1 LDSRTSTRR
10 LAALLGFATLL
21 AGHGVA
27 GPVPGETRF
36 PAEFDPQESVW
47 ISWPRAEGFVDG
59 LPVVPV
65 VARIVGEL
73 APFVPV
79 DLLVPGRREGREALE
94 YLEENGFPSA
104 HVRLHVVRHAELWLR
119 DLGPAFLLTDGE
131 LAAVDFGFDG
141 WGYAGGPALAADAA
155 RKLEGTDR
163 AIAEELR
170 IPAVRSPLVGE
181 GGGRE
186 SNGRGTLLLVEELEA
201 RRNPGLSREAIAEG
215 YRTVL
220 GVRHVIWLREALLE
234 DQPVSRGV
242 LPENL
247 FASGGPGGHVDEFAR
262 FAGPSTVLLAEVPQ
276 AERDASPLARING
289 ERLEENHRILRE
301 ARDQDGNPLT
311 IVRMPIPDPIVVQT
325 DSALHSKFVYEDGT
339 VVRPD
344 GRIQVLATASYL
356 NFLVTN
362 GAVLVSAY
370 WQPGRPD
377 STHWKDERARQILES
392 VFPGR
397 KVLQIPAEPLNFGGG
412 GIHCVTLPQPRA
424 GGED

>member
-1 LDSRTSTRR
+1 MDSRISTRR

-27 GPVPGETRF
+27 GPVPAETRF
-36 PAEFDPQESVW
+36 PAEFEPQESVW

-59 LPVVPV
+59 LPVTPV
-65 VARIVGEL
+65 IARIVREL

-79 DLLVPGRREGREALE
+79 DLLVAGRREGREALE
-94 YLEENGFPSA
+94 YLDENGIPSS
-104 HVRLHVVRHAELWLR
+104 HVRLHVVRDAELWLR
-119 DLGPAFLLTDGE
+119 DVGPAFLFAGGRLS
-131 LAAVDFGFDG
+131 AVDFDFDG
-141 WGYAGGPALAADAA
+141 WGYAGGPALTADAA

-163 AIAEELR
+163 AIARELR

-186 SNGRGTLLLVEELEA
+186 SNGRGTLLLVEELET
-201 RRNPGLSREAIAEG
+201 RRNPGLSREEIAEE
-215 YRTVL
+215 YRKAL
-220 GVRHVIWLREALLE
+220 GVRSVIWLREALLE
-234 DQPVSRGV
+234 DQPISRGV

-262 FAGPSTVLLAEVPQ
+262 FAGPSTVLLAEVPP
-276 AERDASPLARING
+276 AERDGSPLARINA

-311 IVRMPIPDPIVVQT
+311 IVRMPVPDPIVVQT
-325 DSALHSKFVYEDGT
+325 DSSFHSKFVYEDGT

-344 GRIQVLATASYL
+344 SQIHVVATASYL

-362 GAVLVSAY
+362 GAVLVPAY

-397 KVLQIPAEPLNFGGG
+397 KVLQVPAEPLNFGGG
-412 GIHCVTLPQPRA
+412 GIHCVTLPVPRA
-424 GGED
+424 GDQE